1 MRSGC
6 SCGARACASKKTL
19 FALEQARADVARR
32 RHRWRSWQTRFDPK
46 RLVFIDETWIKT
58 NMAPLRGWGSKGE
71 RLRGFGHMA
80 LRRRSRLNHPTWRMH
95 QLLHQRR
102 IRFRQSMNR
111 SSPHRGHGFSPQGGR
126 LNGEI
131 NVTSK
136 SWEEPKV
143 LMPDQ
148 ILEIRIVSDRIRI
161 ARKAKHRDA
170 GDLQQAPEPIGA
182 EGEITEFL
190 GAYLYNRDLCCKAT
204 GSLLQN
210 NRALTR
216 IPRPACPTDRLRP
229 PCRTAALCRRR
240 RRHRGSRA
248 QSASFARPGR
258 AAPWRSRCPP
268 GAALVCAPF
277 VPLPMAGS

>member
-148 ILEIRIVSDRIRI
+148 ILEIRIVSDRNP
-161 ARKAKHRDA
+161 DCPE
-170 GDLQQAPEPIGA
+170 GQAPRRWRPSAGA
-182 EGEITEFL
+182 
-190 GAYLYNRDLCCKAT
+190 
-204 GSLLQN
+204 
-210 NRALTR
+210 RA
-216 IPRPACPTDRLRP
+216 D
-229 PCRTAALCRRR
+229 RRR
-240 RRHRGSRA
+240 GRDHRVSGRVPV
-248 QSASFARPGR
+248 QSGPVLQSNR
-258 AAPWRSRCPP
+258 
-268 GAALVCAPF
+268 
-277 VPLPMAGS
+277 